1 MTPVPVV
8 GLILGSV
15 VVISLASGNPG
26 GPAPVHKMIT
36 PTGIAAKPVVKARVV
51 TVTGKDF
58 KFDAP
63 DEIPAGLT
71 EFRFLNKGP
80 AIHHM
85 QILRLTKGKTFSD
98 LRTALARQGPPPT
111 WMKEVGGP
119 NAPAPGM
126 ESNATLMMEPGNYA
140 IICFVDIGGAPHFT
154 KGMVRPL
161 KVVAASGPAAAS
173 PTADVTA
180 TLVDYNFK
188 LSTPILAG
196 THTIKVVNAGAQPH
210 ELELVQLAPGK
221 SAKDFLSWA
230 GAGMKGPPPAKPI
243 GGVAGLER
251 AMSAT
256 FTANFTPGN
265 YAFICFLPDA
275 KDGRPHFMHGMTKD
289 FSVK

>member
-1 MTPVPVV
+1 MAPTTVA
-8 GLILGSV
+8 GIILGSV
-15 VVISLASGNPG
+15 AVVTLSTGRPG
-26 GPAPVHKMIT
+26 GT
-36 PTGIAAKPVVKARVV
+36 PTIEKATATSVVSKPVVKARVV

-85 QILRLTKGKTFSD
+85 QILKLTKGKNFSD

-126 ESNATLMMEPGNYA
+126 ESNATVMLEPGNYA

-161 KVVAASGPAAAS
+161 KVIAASGPAASS
-173 PTADVTA
+173 PIPDVTA
-180 TLVDYNFK
+180 TLVDYSFK

-196 THTIKVVNAGAQPH
+196 TRTIKVENTGSQPH
-210 ELELVQLAPGK
+210 ELELIQLAPGK
-221 SAKDFLSWA
+221 TAHDFLSWA

-251 AMSAT
+251 GMSST

-265 YAFICFLPDA
+265 YAFICFIPDA
-275 KDGRPHFMHGMTKD
+275 KDAKPHFVHGMTKD
-289 FSVK
+289 FSVR

>member
-1 MTPVPVV
+1 MAPITVA
-8 GLILGSV
+8 GIILGSV
-15 VVISLASGNPG
+15 AVVTLSTGRPG
-26 GPAPVHKMIT
+26 GIPAVEK
-36 PTGIAAKPVVKARVV
+36 AATASVASKPVVKARVV

-80 AIHHM
+80 SIHHM
-85 QILRLTKGKTFSD
+85 QILRLTNGKTFGD
-98 LRTALARQGPPPT
+98 LSAALKRQGPPPK

-126 ESNATLMMEPGNYA
+126 ESNATLMLEPGNYA

-154 KGMVRPL
+154 KGMVRPF
-161 KVVAASGPAAAS
+161 KVVAASGPTAS
-173 PTADVTA
+173 NPIPDVTA

-196 THTIKVVNAGAQPH
+196 VRTIKVQNSGPQNH
-210 ELELVQLAPGK
+210 EIELVQLAPGK
-221 SAKDFLSWA
+221 TANDFLAWA

-243 GGVAGLER
+243 GGVAAIER
-251 AMSAT
+251 GMSQT
-256 FTANFTPGN
+256 FSANFTPGN
-265 YAFICFLPDA
+265 YAFICFIPDA
-275 KDGRPHFMHGMTKD
+275 KDGKPHSTHGMTKD
-289 FSVK
+289 FSVR

>member
-1 MTPVPVV
+1 MGPTTIA
-8 GLILGSV
+8 GIILGSV
-15 VVISLASGNPG
+15 AVVTLSTGR
-26 GPAPVHKMIT
+26 PAGT
-36 PTGIAAKPVVKARVV
+36 PTIEKAAATSVVSKPVVKAHVV

-80 AIHHM
+80 SIHHM
-85 QILRLTKGKTFSD
+85 QILKLMRGKTFTD

-119 NAPAPGM
+119 NAPAPGT

-140 IICFVDIGGAPHFT
+140 IICFVDVGGAPHFT

-161 KVVAASGPAAAS
+161 KVVAASGPAAS
-173 PTADVTA
+173 NPIPDVTA
-180 TLVDYNFK
+180 TLFDYNFK
-188 LSTPILAG
+188 LSAPILAG
-196 THTIKVVNAGAQPH
+196 TRTIKVQNTANQPH

-221 SAKDFLSWA
+221 TANDFLAWA
-230 GAGMKGPPPAKPI
+230 GGGMKGPPPAKPI
-243 GGVAGLER
+243 GGIAGLER
-251 AMSAT
+251 GMSQT

-265 YAFICFLPDA
+265 YAFICFIPDA
-275 KDGRPHFMHGMTKD
+275 KDGKPHFTHGMTKD
-289 FSVK
+289 FSVR

>member
-1 MTPVPVV
+1 MTPMTVV
-8 GLILGSV
+8 GIILGSV
-15 VVISLASGNPG
+15 AVATISAGNPG
-26 GPAPVHKMIT
+26 ST
-36 PTGIAAKPVVKARVV
+36 PSHRNPNTTIVASKPIVKARVV

-85 QILRLTKGKTFSD
+85 QILKLTNGKTFGD
-98 LRTALARQGPPPT
+98 LSAALKRQGPPPK

-119 NAPAPGM
+119 NAPAPGT
-126 ESNATLMMEPGNYA
+126 ESNATLMLEPGNYA

-154 KGMVRPL
+154 KGMLRPF

-173 PTADVTA
+173 PTPDVTV
-180 TLVDYNFK
+180 TLFDYNFK
-188 LSTPILAG
+188 FSTPLLAG
-196 THTIKVVNAGAQPH
+196 TRTIKVQNSGPQNH
-210 ELELVQLAPGK
+210 EVELLQLAPGK
-221 SAKDFLSWA
+221 TANDFLAWA

-243 GGVAGLER
+243 GGIAAIER
-251 AMSAT
+251 GMSQT

-265 YAFICFLPDA
+265 YAFICFIPDA
-275 KDGRPHFMHGMTKD
+275 KDGKPHFMHGMTKD
-289 FSVK
+289 FSVR

>member
-1 MTPVPVV
+1 MAPVTIV

-15 VVISLASGNPG
+15 AVVTLSSGNPG
-26 GPAPVHKMIT
+26 ST
-36 PTGIAAKPVVKARVV
+36 PTPKKTTATSVFSKPVVKARVV

-80 AIHHM
+80 SIHHM
-85 QILRLTKGKTFSD
+85 QILKLTKGKTFSD
-98 LRTALARQGPPPT
+98 LRTALAKQGPPPA

-119 NAPAPGM
+119 NAPAPGT
-126 ESNATLMMEPGNYA
+126 ESNATLMLEPGNYA

-154 KGMVRPL
+154 KGMIRPF
-161 KVVAASGPAAAS
+161 KVVPASGPVAAS
-173 PTADVTA
+173 PTPDVTA
-180 TLVDYNFK
+180 TLFDYNFR

-196 THTIKVVNAGAQPH
+196 TRTIKVVNTGAQAH
-210 ELELVQLAPGK
+210 ELELVQMAPGK
-221 SAKDFLSWA
+221 TAKDFLSWA

-243 GGVAGLER
+243 GGIAALDRG
-251 AMSAT
+251 MTQS

-265 YAFICFLPDA
+265 YAFICFVPDA
-275 KDGRPHFMHGMTKD
+275 KDGRPHFAHGMTKD